1 MPADRDDR
9 VLKQTHVLGGFIVP
23 FLLVAFVL
31 LYFFPGTTKDYFA
44 WEIHPDMTPMIMGAG
59 YIAGAYF
66 FARVVMEKQFH
77 RIHVGF
83 LPVTSFTIFMAIASL
98 LAPRQA
104 SSPRTSPSGSGWA
117 STSRRRSSCRWPGSC
132 NRRTDPGTPE
142 PGETRLPSGVRDA
155 LLGAGAVQTAVA
167 LFLLISPSTM
177 IDVWPWTLTPLT
189 AQTLG
194 GWFALP
200 GITAIMMGLDGRPSA
215 IHITLQSQAIGLAL
229 ILLAAARDWGSF
241 DTSNELSYVF
251 VAGLGGLLAGL
262 LALEL
267 YMRRA
272 EAPAAPPRR
281 RRLRR
286 PVRRASSRHGRMRTA
301 RDTTAL
307 CVAAY
312 TGSAANRPHDA
323 RKL

>member
-9 VLKQTHVLGGFIVP
+9 VLKQTHVLGAVIVP

-31 LYFFPGTTKDYFA
+31 LYFFPGSTKDYFA
-44 WEIHPDMTPMIMGAG
+44 WEIHPDMTPLIMGAG

-83 LPVTSFTIFMAIASL
+83 LPVTSFTIFMAIASFSHL
-98 LAPRQA
+98 DRFITENVAFWIWMGLYVTTPILVPLA
-104 SSPRTSPSGSGWA
+104 WIV
-117 STSRRRSSCRWPGSC
+117 
-132 NRRTDPGTPE
+132 NRRTDPGTPA
-142 PGETRLPSGVRDA
+142 PGETRLQAGVRNA
-155 LLGAGAVQTAVA
+155 LLAAGAVQTAVA

-215 IHITLQSQAIGLAL
+215 IHITLQSQVIGLAL

-241 DTSNELSYVF
+241 DTSNALSYVF
-251 VAGLGGLLAGL
+251 VLGLGGLLAGL

-267 YMRRA
+267 YMRRHEHA
-272 EAPAAPPRR
+272 
-281 RRLRR
+281 
-286 PVRRASSRHGRMRTA
+286 TA
-301 RDTTAL
+301 RTTQFRREQR
-307 CVAAY
+307 
-312 TGSAANRPHDA
+312 S
-323 RKL
+323 

>member
-1 MPADRDDR
+1 MPPDRDDR
-9 VLKQTHVLGGFIVP
+9 VLKQTRVLGAFIVP
-23 FLLVAFVL
+23 FLLVAFAL
-31 LYFFPGTTKDYFA
+31 LYFFPGQTKDYFA

-83 LPVTSFTIFMAIASL
+83 LPVTSFTIFMAIASFSHL
-98 LAPRQA
+98 DRFLQDHVAFWIWMGLYVTTPILVPLAWLA
-104 SSPRTSPSGSGWA
+104 
-117 STSRRRSSCRWPGSC
+117 

-142 PGETRLPSGVRDA
+142 PGESRLPSAVRGL
-155 LLGAGAVQTAVA
+155 LLGVGAVQTIVA
-167 LFLLISPSTM
+167 LVLLLSPSTM
-177 IDVWPWTLTPLT
+177 IEHWPWLLTPLT

-229 ILLAAARDWGSF
+229 ILLATARDWGSF
-241 DTSNELSYVF
+241 DTSNGLTYVF
-251 VAGLGGLLAGL
+251 VVGLGGLLLGL

-267 YMRRA
+267 YIRRLPVA
-272 EAPAAPPRR
+272 QDGAAAAAPR
-281 RRLRR
+281 
-286 PVRRASSRHGRMRTA
+286 
-301 RDTTAL
+301 
-307 CVAAY
+307 
-312 TGSAANRPHDA
+312 
-323 RKL
+323 

>member
-1 MPADRDDR
+1 MSDDRDDR
-9 VLKQTHVLGGFIVP
+9 VLRQTRVLGAFIVP

-31 LYFFPGTTKDYFA
+31 LYLWPGRTKDYFA

-66 FARVVMEKQFH
+66 FARVATEKQFH

-83 LPVTSFTIFMAIASL
+83 LPVTSFTIFMAIASFANL
-98 LAPRQA
+98 DRFITEHVAFWIWMALYVATPILVPLA
-104 SSPRTSPSGSGWA
+104 WIV
-117 STSRRRSSCRWPGSC
+117 

-142 PGETRLPSGVRDA
+142 PGETRLASAVRGA

-167 LFLLISPSTM
+167 LFLLVSPATM

-200 GITAIMMGLDGRPSA
+200 GITAIMMALDGRPSA
-215 IHITLQSQAIGLAL
+215 IHITLQSQVIGLAL
-229 ILLAAARDWGSF
+229 ILLAAARDWDSF
-241 DTSNELSYVF
+241 DTSNALSYVF
-251 VAGLGGLLAGL
+251 VVGLGGLLAGL

-267 YMRRA
+267 YMRRRGHVVA
-272 EAPAAPPRR
+272 Q
-281 RRLRR
+281 
-286 PVRRASSRHGRMRTA
+286 TA
-301 RDTTAL
+301 
-307 CVAAY
+307 
-312 TGSAANRPHDA
+312 
-323 RKL
+323 

>member
-1 MPADRDDR
+1 MSGDRDDR

-77 RIHVGF
+77 RIQVGF
-83 LPVTSFTIFMAIASL
+83 LPVTSFTIFMAIASFSHL
-98 LAPRQA
+98 DKFITENVAFWIWIGLYVTTPILVPLA
-104 SSPRTSPSGSGWA
+104 WIV
-117 STSRRRSSCRWPGSC
+117 

-142 PGETRLPSGVRDA
+142 PGETRLPSGVRGA
-155 LLGAGAVQTAVA
+155 LLAAGAAQTAVA

-177 IDVWPWTLTPLT
+177 VDVWPWTLTPLT

-215 IHITLQSQAIGLAL
+215 IHITLQSQVIGLAL

-251 VAGLGGLLAGL
+251 VVGLGGLLAGL

-267 YMRRA
+267 YMRRL
-272 EAPAAPPRR
+272 EASAPPGMAAS
-281 RRLRR
+281 
-286 PVRRASSRHGRMRTA
+286 RA
-301 RDTTAL
+301 
-307 CVAAY
+307 
-312 TGSAANRPHDA
+312 
-323 RKL
+323 

>member
-1 MPADRDDR
+1 MPQDRDDR
-9 VLKQTHVLGGFIVP
+9 VLKQTHLLGGFIVP

-31 LYFFPGTTKDYFA
+31 LYAFPADTKDYFA

-59 YIAGAYF
+59 YLAGAYF
-66 FARVVMEKQFH
+66 FGRVVMEKQFH

-83 LPVTSFTIFMAIASL
+83 LPVTSFTIFMAIASFSHL
-98 LAPRQA
+98 DRFITEHVAFWIWMGLYVTTPILVPLA
-104 SSPRTSPSGSGWA
+104 WIV
-117 STSRRRSSCRWPGSC
+117 

-142 PGETRLPSGVRDA
+142 PGEARLGQPVRSV
-155 LLGAGAVQTAVA
+155 LLGAGAVQMAVA
-167 LFLLISPSTM
+167 LFLLVSPSTM

-200 GITAIMMGLDGRPSA
+200 GITAIMMALDGRPSA
-215 IHITLQSQAIGLAL
+215 IHITLQSQVIGLGL

-241 DTSNELSYVF
+241 DTSNVLSYIF

-267 YMRRA
+267 HMRRQ
-272 EAPAAPPRR
+272 ERVVPQAA
-281 RRLRR
+281 
-286 PVRRASSRHGRMRTA
+286 
-301 RDTTAL
+301 
-307 CVAAY
+307 
-312 TGSAANRPHDA
+312 
-323 RKL
+323 

>member
-1 MPADRDDR
+1 MFATSARRYLVEEAMSADRDDR
-9 VLKQTHVLGGFIVP
+9 VLKQTHVLGAFIVP

-31 LYFFPGTTKDYFA
+31 LYFFPGNTKDYFA

-83 LPVTSFTIFMAIASL
+83 LPVTSFTIFMAIASFAHL
-98 LAPRQA
+98 DRFLQDHVAFWIWMGLYVTTPILVPLA
-104 SSPRTSPSGSGWA
+104 WLV
-117 STSRRRSSCRWPGSC
+117 

-142 PGETRLPSGVRDA
+142 PGESRLPQAVRGA
-155 LLGAGAVQTAVA
+155 LLGAGAVQTLVA
-167 LFLLISPSTM
+167 LFLLLSPSTM
-177 IDVWPWTLTPLT
+177 IDAWPWTLTPLT

-215 IHITLQSQAIGLAL
+215 IHITLQSQVIGLAL

-241 DTSNELSYVF
+241 DTSNALTYVF
-251 VAGLGGLLAGL
+251 VIGLAGLLAGL
-262 LALEL
+262 LFLEL
-267 YMRRA
+267 YMRRL
-272 EAPAAPPRR
+272 ESPPAA
-281 RRLRR
+281 
-286 PVRRASSRHGRMRTA
+286 VARA
-301 RDTTAL
+301 
-307 CVAAY
+307 
-312 TGSAANRPHDA
+312 
-323 RKL
+323 